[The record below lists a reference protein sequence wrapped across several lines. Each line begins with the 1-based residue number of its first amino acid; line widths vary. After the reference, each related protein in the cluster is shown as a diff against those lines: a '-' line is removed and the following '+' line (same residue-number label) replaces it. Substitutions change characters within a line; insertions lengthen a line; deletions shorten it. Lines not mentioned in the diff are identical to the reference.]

1 MFEELKNLFKL
12 LKNIDVWKILAD
24 SKMRARYNRTVL
36 GPLWEIIG
44 SLFLLL
50 LLAFLWSKL
59 WSRDFID
66 FFTYLLIGYTLWRTV
81 LSTITDANML
91 YSNTYIAIL
100 RNVRVHPFMLA
111 IASAYKNI
119 ITLILNFPLIIF
131 VLYLNDQIHIT
142 SIFFSLI
149 FLFLF
154 FLSSI
159 SLTFLFGILCLKYR
173 DLEHSI
179 GVVLGML
186 FFFTPIIW
194 NVDQLGDKILF
205 IQPNIL
211 YHYIHFFRS
220 GLQNGSVDQLSILVV
235 VCSTI
240 FLLLFSC
247 FVSKLTKNKIAYWID

>member
-142 SIFFSLI
+142 SIFFFFDI
-149 FLFLF
+149 FVFIFFVINFVNFFVWNTLF
-154 FLSSI
+154 
-159 SLTFLFGILCLKYR
+159 K
-173 DLEHSI
+173 
-179 GVVLGML
+179 V
-186 FFFTPIIW
+186 
-194 NVDQLGDKILF
+194 
-205 IQPNIL
+205 
-211 YHYIHFFRS
+211 
-220 GLQNGSVDQLSILVV
+220 
-235 VCSTI
+235 
-240 FLLLFSC
+240 
-247 FVSKLTKNKIAYWID
+247 